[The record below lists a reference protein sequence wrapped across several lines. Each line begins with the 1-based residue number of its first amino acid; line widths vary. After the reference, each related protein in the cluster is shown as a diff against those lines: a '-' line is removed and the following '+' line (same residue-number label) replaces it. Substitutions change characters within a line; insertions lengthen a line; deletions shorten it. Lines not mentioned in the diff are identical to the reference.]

1 MITMLGFAWVTLR
14 QAQEA
19 LQNGRLEEAHRLLCE
34 PSALGHKG
42 TWEMLRQI
50 AQGYVER
57 GQRRFQHDDLAG
69 AWNDLKQAE
78 QIGAADEGASD
89 LRQALVQCGLA
100 DAKAFLE
107 AGEPARAAEGL
118 TQLRDRGVQLADVKL
133 LEEAARGW
141 TSARDLADRGE
152 FPQAVQAA
160 ERVGRLLPQAP
171 ASLERFQKELEE
183 RRKDFGDLLI
193 KLHEAAQQEHWREVI
208 QVAEQVLAL
217 APQHVEA
224 RKVRS
229 RAWKA
234 VEPPTVAHVPAKE
247 ASPPE
252 SPPPAPRFLLWID
265 GIGGYLLCLGNRVSL
280 GQATPD
286 SFVDIPLYADVS
298 RMHAALTRDAEGYLL
313 EAFRSAQVNSR
324 AVERALL
331 QPGDRITL
339 GSSCQL
345 HFRQP
350 VPVSASARLDLVS
363 GHRLPLAV
371 DAVLLM
377 AETLVLGPGPQ
388 AHVSMPDLKQPLVL
402 YRHKDGLAV
411 RYPGH
416 LTIDGH
422 SIRERGPL
430 GSQARVV
437 GEDFA
442 FALEPV
448 GSKLGKN

>member
-1 MITMLGFAWVTLR
+1 MLGFAWVTLR

-19 LQNGRLEEAHRLLCE
+19 YQNGRLEEAHRLLCD
-34 PSALGHKG
+34 PSAVGHKG

-57 GQRRFQHDDLAG
+57 GERHLQHDDLAG

-78 QIGAADEGASD
+78 QIGTADVIVTQ
-89 LRQALVQCGLA
+89 LRQALTQRGLA
-100 DAKAFLE
+100 DAKAFLD
-107 AGEPARAAEGL
+107 AGEPARAAEAL
-118 TQLRDRGVQLADVKL
+118 TQLRDRGVQLAEVKL

-152 FPQAVQAA
+152 FPQAVQSL
-160 ERVGRLLPQAP
+160 ERVGRLLPQVP
-171 ASLERFQKELEE
+171 AALERFQKELEE
-183 RRKDFGDLLI
+183 RRKNFGDLLI

-208 QVAEQVLAL
+208 QMAEQVLAL
-217 APQHVEA
+217 APQHAEA

-234 VEPPTVAHVPAKE
+234 IEPPTIAHVPAPQ
-247 ASPPE
+247 ADRPE
-252 SPPPAPRFLLWID
+252 TPAPAPRFLLWID
-265 GIGGYLLCLGNRVSL
+265 GIGGYLLCLGNRVTL

-313 EAFRSAQVNSR
+313 EALRTAQVNSR
-324 AVERALL
+324 PVDRALL
-331 QPGDRITL
+331 RAGDRITL

-345 HFRQP
+345 QFRQP
-350 VPVSASARLDLVS
+350 VPVSATARLDLVS

-388 AHVSMPDLKQPLVL
+388 AHVSIPDLKQPVVL

-411 RYPGH
+411 RCAGSF
-416 LTIDGH
+416 TIDGH
-422 SIRERGPL
+422 SVKERGPL
-430 GSQARVV
+430 ESQARVV

-448 GSKLGKN
+448 GTKLGKN